1 MGLAMDGMASTV
13 EVHMRAG
20 DAALC
25 VPPNHRWPIQP
36 QPLQP
41 LRSEALAQ
49 ARALTR
55 CAWMT

>member
-25 VPPNHRWPIQP
+25 VPPNHRWPTTAP
-36 QPLQP
+36 AAP
-41 LRSEALAQ
+41 AF
-49 ARALTR
+49 
-55 CAWMT
+55 

>member
-25 VPPNHRWPIQP
+25 VPRTTAGQP

-41 LRSEALAQ
+41 LRSEALG
-49 ARALTR
+49 
-55 CAWMT
+55 

>member
-25 VPPNHRWPIQP
+25 APPNHRW
-36 QPLQP
+36 
-41 LRSEALAQ
+41 STT
-49 ARALTR
+49 ARA
-55 CAWMT
+55 APAF

>member
-25 VPPNHRWPIQP
+25 VPPEPPLANHSPCSPCVLR
-36 QPLQP
+36 P
-41 LRSEALAQ
+41 LR
-49 ARALTR
+49 RPGR
-55 CAWMT
+55 

>member
-25 VPPNHRWPIQP
+25 VPRTTAGQFNHSPCSPCVLR
-36 QPLQP
+36 P
-41 LRSEALAQ
+41 LR
-49 ARALTR
+49 RPGR
-55 CAWMT
+55 